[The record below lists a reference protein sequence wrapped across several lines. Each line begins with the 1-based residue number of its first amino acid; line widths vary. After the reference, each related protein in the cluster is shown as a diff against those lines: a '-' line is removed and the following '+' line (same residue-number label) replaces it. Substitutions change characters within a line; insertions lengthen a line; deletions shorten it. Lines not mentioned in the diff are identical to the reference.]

1 MQILSLALLLAASL
15 TSAAP
20 VVERSDEVSLF
31 TRMASAFAAAEA
43 AQHAPGLV
51 TRQSSDTR
59 NDLINGMCND
69 IILIYARGTNGSGN
83 IGTGIGTAFADELAK
98 AEPGRVIVQGVQ
110 PYAATVDGYFAGGD
124 EQGADSM
131 ASLTQRAATQ
141 CPNAKIV
148 WGGYSQ
154 GAQVNHKAAARLAA
168 GLENRIYAIALFGDP
183 DNQQPFPGT
192 LNTKWRTW
200 CHTDDPICAG
210 QPLPVGGHLTYDKDA
225 PEAAAWVASRV

>member
-110 PYAATVDGYFAGGD
+110 PYAATV
-124 EQGADSM
+124 
-131 ASLTQRAATQ
+131 
-141 CPNAKIV
+141 V
-148 WGGYSQ
+148 
-154 GAQVNHKAAARLAA
+154 
-168 GLENRIYAIALFGDP
+168 
-183 DNQQPFPGT
+183 
-192 LNTKWRTW
+192 
-200 CHTDDPICAG
+200 CA
-210 QPLPVGGHLTYDKDA
+210 
-225 PEAAAWVASRV
+225 